1 MYFVIAIVDI
11 HATVATSAVV
21 VVYVSAIA
29 AAVVIKPL
37 AGFISACAFSLKIYS
52 VSSQVVG
59 SRVAKSEK
67 TGASTCVQTVA
78 VRISIYAYASTSTS
92 RFEDIDTEKRWS
104 KTQKFEGG
112 ERKRRYEV

>member
-59 SRVAKSEK
+59 SLKKPEQALVCKLLPLEYLFTLMRPPLLPVLK
-67 TGASTCVQTVA
+67 
-78 VRISIYAYASTSTS
+78 I
-92 RFEDIDTEKRWS
+92 
-104 KTQKFEGG
+104 
-112 ERKRRYEV
+112 